1 MVQGQMYHGGT
12 HDFDHVEEC
21 PGTSSS
27 FFVVFH
33 PSSAVL
39 AGLEYD
45 FSSDGIFE
53 TEL

>member
-12 HDFDHVEEC
+12 LDLDHVEEC

-27 FFVVFH
+27 FSVAFH
-33 PSSAVL
+33 PSSPVL